1 VKRGEVWWALIDQ
14 RCPVVLLTGESD
26 PELRAV
32 QIVVPATAQQRHGF
46 TILSGEQAADP
57 DVMRQV
63 IASTGTDM
71 RGVGVEVEIGTDE
84 GLPRLGV
91 IRVALP
97 QQGHIFCTWLVTL
110 TRESLLERAGV
121 LPSVKLD
128 QLAAALRLAQVEQ
141 IAGVVEVRGAS

>member
-1 VKRGEVWWALIDQ
+1 LAARLIGEGQQVKRGEVWWALIGQ

-32 QIVVPATAQQRHGF
+32 QIVASATAEQRHGF

-63 IASTGTDM
+63 IASTGTGI
-71 RGVGVEVEIGTDE
+71 RGVGVEVEMGTHE
-84 GLPRLGV
+84 GLPVPGV

-97 QQGHIFCTWLVTL
+97 QRGRTFCTWLVTL

-121 LPSVKLD
+121 LSSVKLD
-128 QLAAALRLAQVEQ
+128 QLAAALRLAQGE
-141 IAGVVEVRGAS
+141 